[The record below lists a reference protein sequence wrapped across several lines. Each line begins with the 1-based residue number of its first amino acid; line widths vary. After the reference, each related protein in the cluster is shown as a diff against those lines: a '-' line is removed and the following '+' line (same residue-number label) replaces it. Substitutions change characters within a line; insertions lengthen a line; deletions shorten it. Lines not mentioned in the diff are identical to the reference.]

1 MKRVENRRR
10 PRLETRQPAS
20 ALVMGTTIACEIRNF
35 CRLGLYLAF
44 ADRAEAGR
52 AVQGMG
58 AGALVEVLFT
68 AVVDGQ
74 PRLFRFFGTVA
85 HAATAGAGLMVPSMP
100 QEAFEVLQAAA
111 RSKPADPAPDP
122 VSEPVPGPAGEAPA
136 DPRQRCSA
144 AFKTC
149 LRRVMDDFFRGL
161 DAPFQD
167 AADKTRVMGDKLRL
181 REAPAVLT
189 AGRVAVERRFL
200 ARAVQ
205 GLGPQSQGAAGA
217 PQGDAEQVLALL
229 DESEFEDWLRL
240 AAVVNR
246 LDTDGDFA
254 EPMARVER
262 RYGRLVGRP
271 LDRQSNPFGP
281 TMLCRAFQ
289 AGARELPLSNNSRAV
304 AYEAFGRVL
313 GHHLPTL
320 VGQLDEALSVLGD
333 PTPERKAA
341 APKRESSPSAPPRQ
355 GPDAPA
361 EDWRSRG
368 AGAAAD
374 EAEGDADRHRRGM
387 PPPGRDYS
395 LDSVLAALKRSERIG
410 PAMAHRPAGGA
421 AELSRSELL
430 SVAQGLLRA
439 AAEQRARP
447 ARVGMAAPMATAAPS
462 VPAASAAPAGTGTAL
477 ATLGDLGRLIEA
489 APAAGWMEAPQ
500 AGRPPLSERMALAA
514 GGLSI
519 GAPMRRALDNTGSLL
534 GKALAVSGGG
544 QGIDSLL
551 KRLEQPLLKLSLR
564 ETGFPDS
571 VDHPARQVFDLLEQY
586 AVAVDDE
593 GRFFDPKLHRFLQL
607 AVDRICRQADQD
619 PEVYV
624 KARDS
629 LARLLPPLQQTR
641 QSRVEQLQESCESR
655 QRTRL
660 ARRRVQEAL
669 HRRLG
674 GQPVPTVVLALLEA
688 GWRQAL
694 VILELRA
701 GVQDIRWSDAL
712 ALLDRLLWLLSP
724 ESIDAPAARR
734 QAALTATGQLDD
746 LLAGVNPLADER
758 ESVLADLQ
766 RNLELVGQGGT
777 VPAVMP
783 DAALFGMPG
792 DGREAMDDASAA
804 LAQRLRVGDWWQV
817 WKSGTW
823 VPMQLVWCSEPAA
836 EIAFTNRS
844 ATRKLELSLANLGRR
859 LGEGSMR
866 EGTDQAQPLLE
877 RSVQAL
883 VDEAQGE
890 MLQRAHRDPLTGLLS
905 RKGFLLRLAQT
916 ALNRS
921 ADHTNL
927 VGIVEFDQFRLVYQA
942 CGVAEGEALA
952 RTLAE
957 KVKACLGP
965 DGVLASFRDDTIA
978 LMLPA
983 CRRDEGL
990 ARLEQLLVHLSEY
1003 RHQTEGQSF
1012 SIGANMGVAEFRPG
1026 VDSADVAV
1034 QRADMACVAAKSV
1047 GRNRMQCY
1055 AAEDRQLRNQQDM
1068 VAWAGRIDSLLAGK
1082 GLYLRG
1088 QMVRPIAAE
1097 SGLKPYHEVLLGV
1110 EPTPGHP
1117 VSPLPFILA
1126 VEGLR
1131 RAHEVDLWVLRQ
1143 TFSWIRQHRSEF
1155 GSGGGVSINLS
1166 ATSLAHAGVIEAVR
1180 QELLAG
1186 DIPTELIA
1194 FEITETAAIESYAAA
1209 ADFMRQMRRYGCRFA
1224 LDDFGSGHTS
1234 YAHLK
1239 NLRAD
1244 ALKIDGSFVKDIVD
1258 NPADYAIVKS
1268 MNDIAH
1274 SLGMRTVAEYVES
1287 PAILAKLREIG
1298 VDYAQGYA
1306 IHKPCRIEHL
1316 LTREAA

>member
-1 MKRVENRRR
+1 
-10 PRLETRQPAS
+10 
-20 ALVMGTTIACEIRNF
+20 MGTTIACEIRNF

-68 AVVDGQ
+68 AVVEGQ

-85 HAATAGAGLMVPSMP
+85 HAAAAGAGLMVPSMP
-100 QEAFEVLQAAA
+100 QEAFEALQAAT
-111 RSKPADPAPDP
+111 RPRPADAVPDP
-122 VSEPVPGPAGEAPA
+122 VPEPAGEASA

-149 LRRVMDDFFRGL
+149 LRRVIDEFFRSL
-161 DAPFQD
+161 DAPFHE
-167 AADKTRVMGDKLRL
+167 AADKARVMGDKLRL
-181 REAPAVLT
+181 REAPAVLA

-200 ARAVQ
+200 SRAVQ
-205 GLGPQSQGAAGA
+205 GLGPQPQSAAAA
-217 PQGDAEQVLALL
+217 PQGDAEQVLALM

-240 AAVVNR
+240 AAVINR

-281 TMLCRAFQ
+281 TTLCRAFQ
-289 AGARELPLSNNSRAV
+289 AGARELPLSSPARAV

-313 GHHLPTL
+313 GRHLPIL
-320 VGQLDEALSVLGD
+320 IGQLDEVLSVLGD
-333 PTPERKAA
+333 PVPERKAQ
-341 APKRESSPSAPPRQ
+341 APREEPSPLSSPAPSAPPRQ
-355 GPDAPA
+355 GSAAPTD
-361 EDWRSRG
+361 ESRSRG
-368 AGAAAD
+368 SGASAD
-374 EAEGDADRHRRGM
+374 EADGEADRHRRGL

-410 PAMAHRPAGGA
+410 PAMAPRQAGGA

-447 ARVGMAAPMATAAPS
+447 ARAGVTAPS
-462 VPAASAAPAGTGTAL
+462 APLGPIAPTAPAAPAASAPFASPVGPGTAL

-489 APAAGWMEAPQ
+489 APAAGWTEAPQ

-641 QSRVEQLQESCESR
+641 QSRVEQLQEACESR

-669 HRRLG
+669 HRRLS

-694 VILELRA
+694 VMLELRL

-712 ALLDRLLWLLSP
+712 ALLDRMLWLLSP
-724 ESIDAPAARR
+724 ESTDAPAARR
-734 QAALTATGQLDD
+734 QAALTATSELDD
-746 LLAGVNPLADER
+746 LLAGVNPVADER
-758 ESVLADLQ
+758 EAVLADLQ
-766 RNLELVGQGGT
+766 RNLELVAQGGA
-777 VPAVMP
+777 VPSVMP
-783 DAALFGMPG
+783 DDALFAMPG
-792 DGREAMDDASAA
+792 DGPEALDDATAV
-804 LAQRLRVGDWWQV
+804 LAQRLRVGHWWQV
-817 WKSGTW
+817 WKSGAW

-836 EIAFTNRS
+836 EYAFTNRS
-844 ATRKLELSLANLGRR
+844 ATRKLEVSLANLARR

-883 VDEAQGE
+883 VDEAQGV
-890 MLQRAHRDPLTGLLS
+890 MLQQAHRDPLTGLLS
-905 RKGFLLRLAQT
+905 RKGFLQRLAQT

-927 VGIVEFDQFRLVYQA
+927 VGIVEFDQFRVVYQA
-942 CGVAEGEALA
+942 CGVAQGEALA
-952 RTLAE
+952 RTLAD
-957 KVKACLGP
+957 KVKACLGS

-990 ARLEQLLVHLSEY
+990 ARLEKLLVHLSEH
-1003 RHQTEGQSF
+1003 RHQTEGQSY
-1012 SIGANMGVAEFRPG
+1012 SIGANMGVAEFGPG

-1034 QRADMACVAAKSV
+1034 QRADMACVAAKSL

-1055 AAEDRQLRNQQDM
+1055 AAEDRQLRNQQDL

-1088 QMVRPIAAE
+1088 QMVRPIAAD
-1097 SGLKPYHEVLLGV
+1097 SALKPYHEVLLGV
-1110 EPTPGHP
+1110 EPTPGQL

-1143 TFSWIRQHRSEF
+1143 TFSWIRRHRSEF